1 MKKFYDDF
9 EPYIPLARYGV
20 GEAAQLPFFT
30 HSVLGP
36 DGVNDEGVPGR
47 WNRTLDYLFIR
58 KGRDAGRTP
67 TCSRSPG
74 RQGITG
80 DPSRLSDHA
89 PIVGTWGL
97 P

>member
-1 MKKFYDDF
+1 MKKYYDDF
-9 EPYIPLARYGV
+9 TPLITLARYGI
-20 GEAAQLPFFT
+20 GEDVQRPYFS

-36 DGVNDEGVPGR
+36 DEKNDEGVPGW

-58 KGRDAGRTP
+58 PGETWTDSDVLQA
-67 TCSRSPG
+67 PG
-74 RQGITG
+74 RLGIVG

-89 PIVGTWGL
+89 PVVGTWGL